1 MVDDN
6 LMRFFQSDGGGD
18 KIHKNKMQNTKK
30 QYEKYKNKKVQKAKC
45 KNIKYGKLFLDDL
58 MTIFQPNGG
67 GDTHGTAGHRGCC
80 ESRSYMDFR
89 W

>member
-6 LMRFFQSDGGGD
+6 IMRFFSPMEEGTKYTKTKC
-18 KIHKNKMQNTKK
+18 KIQKNNMKNTKT
-30 QYEKYKNKKVQKAKC
+30 KKKQKAKC
-45 KNIKYGKLFLDDL
+45 KNIKYGIFFLDDL

>member
-18 KIHKNKMQNTKK
+18 KIQKTICKTQK
-30 QYEKYKNKKVQKAKC
+30 QKIQKE
-45 KNIKYGKLFLDDL
+45 NL